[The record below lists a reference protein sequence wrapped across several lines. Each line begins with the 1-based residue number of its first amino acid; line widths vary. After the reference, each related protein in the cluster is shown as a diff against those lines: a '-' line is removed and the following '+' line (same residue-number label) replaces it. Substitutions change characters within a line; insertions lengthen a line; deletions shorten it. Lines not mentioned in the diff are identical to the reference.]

1 VHPKP
6 LPALTQLYTETL
18 SALSALPAE
27 SVYRQGTESLTKA
40 RLAIVQKAGEDITA
54 AERELGSMVEVAIEE
69 AQAEKALVGK
79 MAEWKA

>member
-1 VHPKP
+1 MHPKP